1 MSSWHDGHVG
11 IEATE
16 EEAEELRKV
25 VVSGVQS
32 VESDGRKVVYRSQGD
47 LERTLGAAQS
57 TASGRP
63 RRRLAV
69 FRSGW

>member
-1 MSSWHDGHVG
+1 VG
-11 IEATE
+11 ITATD

-25 VVSGVQS
+25 AVSGVQS
-32 VESDGRKVVYRSQGD
+32 VESDGRKVVYRSLDDQ
-47 LERTLGAAQS
+47 LRVLGEVQ
-57 TASGRP
+57 ASSSSGTSK